1 MKSIDLILTI
11 SVIILTISVLVGVV
25 CFVLTLIKIRK
36 AAVEIEVAATKIN
49 IELDLIN
56 KVSYNVAL
64 ITEKVSS
71 PVVSMISFLLYA
83 VSSIN
88 KKKKQ
93 VQGEKNE

>member
-1 MKSIDLILTI
+1 
-11 SVIILTISVLVGVV
+11 VVVGVV

-49 IELDLIN
+49 VELDLIN
-56 KVSYNVAL
+56 KVSYKVAS
-64 ITEKVSS
+64 ITEKVSY
-71 PVVSMISFLLYA
+71 PVVSMISLFFYA

-93 VQGEKNE
+93 VQGEKNERQ